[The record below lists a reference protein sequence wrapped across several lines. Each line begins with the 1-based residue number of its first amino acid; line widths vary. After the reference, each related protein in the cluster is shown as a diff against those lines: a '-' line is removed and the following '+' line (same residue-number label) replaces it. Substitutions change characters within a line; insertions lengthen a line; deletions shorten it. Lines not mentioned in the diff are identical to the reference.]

1 MSHDGEPDPQ
11 PREHYPLNRDLLSS
25 ARLHLQHTVFVTG
38 LGYLLHPDVPIGPG
52 SHVAEIATGTG
63 IFALALAGAHPEA
76 RVEASDISLAQV
88 PNRHWWPANA
98 TFAVL
103 DVLQDPLPDSLL
115 ERYDVLCLRHFVSL
129 QPGDPRPLIA
139 RLLSMLRPGGYL
151 HWQEWDLTTA
161 AVSAPDSTSTPK
173 MQALIDYIKDP
184 ARHVAR
190 ATWVG
195 DLHQRVEAGEV
206 PGVELVAY
214 DRVRSTK
221 PEVIAMHQELMALG
235 TKEVVASLRVREGEA
250 SVEAAKFEKIA
261 HDAVDECLSLG
272 RGPVIDQEMV
282 TWVLRKK

>member
-1 MSHDGEPDPQ
+1 MTVDGEPRQ
-11 PREHYPLNRDLLSS
+11 TYPLNRDLLSS
-25 ARLHLQHTVFVTG
+25 ARLHLQHAVFVNG
-38 LGYLLHPDVPIGPG
+38 LGYLMHPAVPIGPG
-52 SHVAEIATGTG
+52 SIIADVASGTG
-63 IFALALAGAHPEA
+63 VFALSVATAHPET

-88 PNRHWWPANA
+88 PSKHWWPANV

-103 DVLQDPLPDSLL
+103 DALQDPVPEALL

-139 RLLSMLRPGGYL
+139 RLLSMLKPGGYL

-161 AVSAPDSTSTPK
+161 AISAPKGTSTPK
-173 MQALIDYIKDP
+173 MQALIDYIQHP
-184 ARHVAR
+184 SRHTAQ

-195 DLHQRVEAGEV
+195 DLHQRVTTGQV
-206 PGVELVAY
+206 PNVELIAY
-214 DRVRSTK
+214 DRIRASNPAV
-221 PEVIAMHQELMALG
+221 VAMQQELMALG
-235 TKEVVASLRVREGEA
+235 TREVVASLRAREGEA

-261 HDAVDECLSLG
+261 RDAVDECVSLE